1 VHVKA
6 VSLFAGIGGFDL
18 ALERNGIEVV
28 ASVEWDKHAQSV
40 LKNRFPNSQ
49 IFGNI
54 QEVTG
59 EQLINAGFDPRNGI
73 ITGGFPCQD
82 LSVAG
87 KRAGLAGNRS
97 GLFWEILPSL
107 MKPKRS
113 ISSWKMSRI
122 TFLKQ
127 RSRHGSCHLSVGTT
141 RVWPPTGFLTLNT
154 LEYHKEER
162 RVFIVGSLGDNG
174 RTPAE
179 ILAIAECR
187 SGILRR
193 AENRA
198 KVLPPLL
205 METCN
210 SWHTPS
216 KRSQR
221 NRSNFCRGK

>member
-1 VHVKA
+1 MKA

-97 GLFWEILPSL
+97 GLHLGKCP
-107 MKPKRS
+107 
-113 ISSWKMSRI
+113 RI

-127 RSRHGSCHLSVGTT
+127 RSRHGSCHVRAGTT
-141 RVWPPTGFLTLNT
+141 RVWARLS
-154 LEYHKEER
+154 
-162 RVFIVGSLGDNG
+162 GS
-174 RTPAE
+174 
-179 ILAIAECR
+179 
-187 SGILRR
+187 
-193 AENRA
+193 
-198 KVLPPLL
+198 
-205 METCN
+205 
-210 SWHTPS
+210 
-216 KRSQR
+216 
-221 NRSNFCRGK
+221 